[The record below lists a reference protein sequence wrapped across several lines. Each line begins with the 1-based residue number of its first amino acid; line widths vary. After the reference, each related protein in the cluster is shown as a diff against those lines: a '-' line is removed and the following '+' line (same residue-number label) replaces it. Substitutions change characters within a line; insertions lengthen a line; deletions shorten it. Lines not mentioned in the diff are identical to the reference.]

1 MERDSSLSV
10 FRFYRVLGRT
20 EKNKL
25 FAVAVIQTFLNLLD
39 IAGVAIF
46 GLIGVLAVEG
56 IKSENRSTIFSDFL
70 EIIRIQSFSLQKQT
84 IILAIVAI
92 SILIIRTSLSVFIGR
107 KTLLFLSLRGAIF
120 SQALIEKILDPR
132 NIHIRKNTKQ
142 DLTFKI
148 TTGVD
153 VIFSYVIAS
162 SVAVATDL
170 SLLILMLTSLFI
182 FDPFTASAVIIF
194 FGATTLIL
202 YKSLNSRAR
211 KLGQLN
217 STLSIYGNEKIYNV
231 LNIYRELIVRDRA
244 NYYADEIG
252 KIRRD
257 LSRTSAAINFMPFIS
272 KYVIEATVVLG
283 GALIAFLLFAT
294 KDSTS
299 AIASLAVFTAAAT
312 RIGPS
317 VLRLQQSL
325 LLIGGSKG
333 VASGT
338 LKLFEDIGSKAQL
351 SPKDW
356 DSEPLKSYEG
366 FTPNVVFENVSFSYS
381 SSREILL
388 NDISL
393 KFEPGHLV
401 AITGPSGAGKTTFV
415 DLLLGL
421 LTPVS
426 GHIKI
431 SNLAPLEVFKLWPGA
446 CSYVSQDIPILN
458 GTLAENI
465 CMGFEYS
472 SALDSRISDSIL
484 RASLSDF
491 AEALPDGIHTKILE
505 DGSNLSGGQK
515 RRIGIARALFT
526 NPQLLVLDEP
536 TNGLD
541 KVTEKEI
548 ISVIQN
554 LSTSAT
560 VILVTH
566 NYSVLE
572 KVDDII
578 YLENGKIR
586 TRGDFSNLKES
597 LRH

>member
-1 MERDSSLSV
+1 
-10 FRFYRVLGRT
+10 LGRT

-56 IKSENRSTIFSDFL
+56 IKSENQSTILSEFL

-142 DLTFKI
+142 DLTFKM

-194 FGATTLIL
+194 FGATSLIL

-244 NYYADEIG
+244 NYYTEEIG

-283 GALIAFLLFAT
+283 GALIAFILFAT

-356 DSEPLKSYEG
+356 DSEPLNTYEG
-366 FTPNVVFENVSFSYS
+366 FTPNVVFENVSFNYS
-381 SSREILL
+381 GSKEILL
-388 NDISL
+388 NDVSL

-472 SALDSRISDSIL
+472 SALDSRISNSIL

-586 TRGDFSNLKES
+586 TRGDFSSLKES